1 MPSTLPWLATNEL
14 VGIAWLG
21 SIPGLSTQMVATQL
35 PADDTSWSA
44 TGFITIALVGGSP
57 NIYLP
62 VKQPVFQVDC
72 YAVKPGSN
80 KPLWAKANVLAET
93 IRYATLQR
101 TGFNRLLTLTAGN
114 VSYPPARVQTAYLAT
129 EPRRRFGDIGDYALY
144 GFDLAVEWITAG
156 DQIA

>member
-1 MPSTLPWLATNEL
+1 MPATLPRLATNEL
-14 VGIAWLG
+14 VAISWLG
-21 SIPGLSTQMVATQL
+21 SIDGLSTQMAATQL

-62 VKQPVFQVDC
+62 VKCPVFQVDC

-80 KPLWAKANVLAET
+80 KPRWAAANVLAET

-101 TGFNRLLTLTAGN
+101 TGFNRLLSLSAGN
-114 VSYPPARVQTAYLAT
+114 VSYPAATVQTAYLTT
-129 EPRRRFGDIGDYALY
+129 EPRRKYSDVGDYAIY
-144 GFDLAVEWITAG
+144 GFDLAMEWITSG
-156 DQIA
+156 DVIA